1 LSISGF
7 NDPFDIFFT
16 GRSMSGPPTNIG
28 YNNQEIILQISI
40 PGYSRNDI
48 DVDTSNG
55 RLSIIAKAQKQ
66 GANHEFTTRDINTG
80 EYKQSWSLPKSS
92 NTENIEAIYESGIL
106 SIRIP
111 YLQNSRDASR
121 KIPVL

>member
-16 GRSMSGPPTNIG
+16 NRGMSNALTNIG
-28 YNNQEIILQISI
+28 HNNQEIILQVSL

-48 DVDTSNG
+48 NVDTSSG
-55 RLSIIAKAQKQ
+55 RLSIEAKAQKTSTDY
-66 GANHEFTTRDINTG
+66 EFSTRNIDIG
-80 EYKQSWSLPKSS
+80 EYKQTWSLPAAS
-92 NTENIEAIYESGIL
+92 NPEGIEAVYESGIL

-111 YLQNSRDASR
+111 YMHNSRDASR
-121 KIPVL
+121 KIPVQ